1 MTGPSHAAERIVP
14 VPEQSFLYA
23 GTEIFSYFS
32 HRIPGVLYLKAL
44 YRILAAFL
52 FFCLPQQLRAQVKDT
67 TALRSNLRARTIFLP
82 ASDTLHIDTFSL
94 DRSSFHIEG
103 IADSLY
109 TLYPAHALLVWKHRP
124 AADSL
129 RLQYRVL
136 PLLFT
141 QKRTHKQAGMIE
153 RNIPFAPFRYSL
165 SDTALRG
172 FVDFNS
178 IEYNG
183 SYGRSLT
190 IGNSQDVSLNS
201 SFNLQLNGYI
211 LDSVRIEAAVTDNNI
226 PVQPDGN
233 TQQIQE
239 FDRIYITFEKGKHKL
254 TAGDYNLERPNSY
267 FINFTKRVQ
276 GLMFQTE
283 LPSTRNIKNKV
294 GISGSIAKGQFARNI
309 IQGIEGN
316 QGPYKLTGNNG
327 EQFFIVLAGT
337 EKVYIDGV
345 QMERGEDRDYVI
357 NYNTGEITFMPR
369 QLITKDKRI
378 QFEFEYQD
386 RNYLNT
392 LIYAYDELQ
401 VGKKW
406 NFRFNAYSNQDAKNQ
421 PYTQNLTGEQKRFL
435 EGIGDDIDQAY
446 YRVINT
452 DTFAANKILYKM
464 IDTVVN
470 GISYD
475 SVFVYSTNKDSARYS
490 LGFSFVGDGKGDYTI
505 AGTNTNG
512 RSYSWIA
519 PADGVHQG
527 SYEPVVLLIT
537 PKKQQLFTVGA
548 TYQIDSLKR
557 ISVELG
563 ASNYAPNLFSDR
575 DKSQHWGFSGRG
587 IYDELR
593 FLGKK
598 DSLGRRKLSW
608 KNQLSY
614 EVVQSRFKA
623 IAPYR
628 NVEFARDWNIP
639 VDAQPEDEHL
649 VNYNTELRKNAL
661 GNLQYSL
668 TWYQRGPEYKA
679 NRNIVSLNYD
689 HKLVRGNLT
698 FNLMQS
704 TSPFQKTLYFRP
716 SGFLEKTFPRLA
728 GITLGARYQK
738 EHNEIRYAPTDTL
751 MPSAFAFDIYNV
763 YLRSKDESKT
773 RLELNYTL
781 RKDDAVVNN
790 RFQQQNNGHTIDARL
805 GLYQWANHQITF
817 TGAYRKLFV
826 NIPAPTAQMAGESV
840 LGRIEYNGNIG
851 KSFLV
856 PSILYEVGSGQE
868 QKRIYT
874 YVEVPAGQ
882 GIYMWNDYNHD
893 GVQQA
898 NEFEL
903 ALYPDQKKYIR
914 LITPTN
920 DYVKVNYVVL
930 NHSLQLNPE
939 SLWSGQSKKKGWQR
953 FVSRFSDQ
961 LSLQINNRVL
971 SDAGFSAFNPFA
983 GNVNDTSI
991 IANLT
996 SVSNTFFFNRS
1007 SAVWGGE
1014 YTTAYSAGK
1023 TLLTYGLEG
1032 NNQLRHMA
1040 KLRWTFLRSLTGNLT
1055 AQTGDKAY
1063 RSSLNDGRS
1072 YKVLQH
1078 NLEPSL
1084 TWLLRSS
1091 LRLTGSYK
1099 YDDRRNRPEYGGE
1112 QALIQSVNLD
1122 MRITSKTLGTIQ
1134 SRATYADIRYTGQAN
1149 TSLSFVML
1157 DALQKGTNLLWYLN
1171 WERRLSKGI
1180 ELSLEYEGR
1189 KPGENPVVHT
1199 GRMSIRAIL

>member
-1 MTGPSHAAERIVP
+1 M
-14 VPEQSFLYA
+14 
-23 GTEIFSYFS
+23 
-32 HRIPGVLYLKAL
+32 
-44 YRILAAFL
+44 
-52 FFCLPQQLRAQVKDT
+52 
-67 TALRSNLRARTIFLP
+67 ALRSNWRSKTVILVSR
-82 ASDTLHIDTFSL
+82 DTLHIDSFSI
-94 DRSSFHIEG
+94 DRSSFRIEG
-103 IADSLY
+103 VPDSAFI
-109 TLYPAHALLVWKHRP
+109 LYPEHAFLVWKHKP
-124 AADSL
+124 AGNSL
-129 RLQYRVL
+129 RLRYRTL
-136 PLLFT
+136 PFLFT
-141 QKRTHKQAGMIE
+141 SKRTHKNAGIIE
-153 RNIPFAPFRYSL
+153 TNVPFSPFSYSL
-165 SDTALRG
+165 SDTAMNG

-183 SYGRSLT
+183 TYGRSLT

-211 LDSVRIEAAVTDNNI
+211 LDSVRIEAAITDNNI

-233 TQQIQE
+233 TQQLQE
-239 FDRIYITFEKGKHKL
+239 FDRLYITFEKGKHKL

-276 GLMFQTE
+276 GLMYQAE
-283 LPSTRNIKNKV
+283 LPSNSKVKNKV

-309 IQGIEGN
+309 FQGIEGN

-337 EKVYIDGV
+337 EKVYIDGIL
-345 QMERGEDRDYVI
+345 MERGEDRDYVI

-406 NFRFNAYSNQDAKNQ
+406 NFRLNAYSNQDAKNQ

-435 EGIGDDIDQAY
+435 EGIGDDIDQAFF
-446 YRVINT
+446 RVINT

-464 IDTVVN
+464 VDTVVN
-470 GISYD
+470 GITFD

-490 LGFSFVGDGKGDYTI
+490 LGFSYVGENKGNYII

-519 PADGVHQG
+519 PANGQPQG
-527 SYEPVVLLIT
+527 NYEPVVLLIT
-537 PKKQQLFTVGA
+537 PKKQQLFTLGS
-548 TYQIDSLKR
+548 TYQIDSFKR

-563 ASNYAPNLFSDR
+563 ASNYAPNLFSSR
-575 DKSQHWGFSGRG
+575 DKDEHWGFSGRG
-587 IYDELR
+587 IYDEVR
-593 FLGKK
+593 FMGKK
-598 DSLGRRKLSW
+598 DSLGRKPVSW

-614 EVVQSRFKA
+614 EFVQSRFRA

-628 NVEFARDWNIP
+628 NVEFSRDWNIP
-639 VDAQPEDEHL
+639 LDAEPEDEHL
-649 VNYNTELRKNAL
+649 IGYNTELKKNAL
-661 GNLQYSL
+661 GGILYNL
-668 TWYQRGPEYKA
+668 TWYQRGTDYKA
-679 NRNIVSLNYD
+679 NRNVITLNYD
-689 HKLVRGNLT
+689 RKQVRGNIT
-698 FNLMQS
+698 INLMQS
-704 TSPFQKTLYFRP
+704 SSPLQKTLYFRP
-716 SGFLEKTFPRLA
+716 SGYLERTFNSLG

-738 EHNEIRYAPTDTL
+738 EHDEIRYTPTDTL
-751 MPSAFAFDIYNV
+751 MPSAFAFDIFNV
-763 YLRSKDESKT
+763 YLRSKEERKT

-781 RKDDAVVNN
+781 RKDKAVVNN
-790 RFQQQNNGHTIDARL
+790 GFAEQNEGHTVDAKL
-805 GLYQWANHQITF
+805 GLYHWANHQITF
-817 TGAYRKLFV
+817 TGAYRKLFIR
-826 NIPAPTAQMAGESV
+826 IPSPTAQEQGENV
-840 LGRIEYNGNIG
+840 LGRVEYNGNIG
-851 KSFLV
+851 KGFLV
-856 PSILYEVGSGQE
+856 PSLLYEVGSGQE

-882 GIYMWNDYNHD
+882 GVYMWNDYNKD
-893 GVQQA
+893 GVQQT

-920 DYVKVNYVVL
+920 EYAKVNYVLL

-939 SLWSGQSKKKGWQR
+939 NIWAGKDKKKGWQR
-953 FVSRFSDQ
+953 LISRFSDQ
-961 LSLQINNRVL
+961 LSVQINNRVL
-971 SDAGFSAFNPFA
+971 ASAGFSAFNPFA
-983 GNVNDTSI
+983 GNVQDTNI

-996 SVSNTFFFNRS
+996 SISNTFFYNRS

-1014 YTTAYSAGK
+1014 YTTTYNAGK

-1032 NNQLRHMA
+1032 NNLLRHAA
-1040 KLRWTFLRSLTGNLT
+1040 KLRWTFLRSLTGNLA
-1055 AQTGDKAY
+1055 AQTGEKSY
-1063 RSSLNDGRS
+1063 RSSLDDGRS
-1072 YKVLQH
+1072 YLVPQ
-1078 NLEPSL
+1078 NSIEPSL
-1084 TWLLRSS
+1084 TWIMKSS
-1091 LRLTGSYK
+1091 FRLTGGYK
-1099 YDDRRNRPEYGGE
+1099 YDERRNRPVYGGE
-1112 QALIQSVNLD
+1112 QALIQSANLD
-1122 MRITSKTLGTIQ
+1122 ARLTSKTLGTLQ
-1134 SRATYADIRYTGQAN
+1134 ARGTYANISYTGAPN

-1157 DALQKGTNLLWYLN
+1157 DALQNGSNWLWYLN

-1189 KPGENPVVHT
+1189 KPGDNPVVHT